1 MGLQDLGKST
11 LINLIPRFFDVTD
24 GEVLVDG
31 INVKD
36 FNLEFLYNKI
46 GYVPQKAVMFGD
58 SVKNNVDYGENGK
71 EKKTDEE
78 IKKAIEV
85 AQGKDFVEKMED
97 GYDSHIASRRN

>member
-1 MGLQDLGKST
+1 MGLLVLGKST

-31 INVKD
+31 VNVKD

-58 SVKNNVDYGENGK
+58 SVRNNIDYGENGK
-71 EKKTDEE
+71 QKKTDEE
-78 IKKAIEV
+78 IKKV
-85 AQGKDFVEKMED
+85 KNLLKKWKMD
-97 GYDSHIASRRN
+97 MTLM